1 MPEEKQPRISTSWP
15 EGIAVVLS
23 IVALLV
29 SGYSLVE
36 AQRQHQDERA
46 TELLDQIYEDW
57 DEMSS
62 ADRWEVSHLVE
73 PPETYEHVRDV
84 LRAYARDLPVQEQRR
99 LYLVERTTGAQVFNA
114 FELTLNQ
121 WRRAIAIGDED
132 REHMLDQELD
142 FYTDV
147 FLRNPRLLWLWSM
160 DGGALEL
167 QMDPPTVGFYHER
180 VLNAADSPLTIQP
193 DPAGILPGFD
203 GLVWADGDEPG
214 D

>member
-1 MPEEKQPRISTSWP
+1 MPKEKQPRISTSGP

-84 LRAYARDLPVQEQRR
+84 L
-99 LYLVERTTGAQVFNA
+99 
-114 FELTLNQ
+114 
-121 WRRAIAIGDED
+121 
-132 REHMLDQELD
+132 
-142 FYTDV
+142 
-147 FLRNPRLLWLWSM
+147 
-160 DGGALEL
+160 
-167 QMDPPTVGFYHER
+167 
-180 VLNAADSPLTIQP
+180 
-193 DPAGILPGFD
+193 
-203 GLVWADGDEPG
+203 WA
-214 D
+214 